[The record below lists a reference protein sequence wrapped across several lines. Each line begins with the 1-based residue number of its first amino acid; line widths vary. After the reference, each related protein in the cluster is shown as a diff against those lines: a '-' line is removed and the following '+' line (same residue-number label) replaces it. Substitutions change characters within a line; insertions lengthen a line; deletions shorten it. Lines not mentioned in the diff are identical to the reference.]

1 MALPFFYEQ
10 QIPSTNSHFTL
21 SEETSKHCTQ
31 VLRMKAGALLQLTD
45 GAGNLYKA
53 GIVSEDKKKTVVLI
67 EEHTITPAPTRKT
80 NISIALL
87 KNASRFEWFLE
98 KAAEIGIT
106 EIQPLI
112 SDHTEHTRFR
122 FDRMN
127 GILIAAMLQS
137 QQTRLPVLHE
147 PVAFNVCVKR
157 SVHRQKLIAHCEN
170 DRKQFIKDLPASDE
184 IQILIG
190 PEGDFSPEEIQLALA
205 AGFLPVSLGET
216 RLRTETAGM
225 VAATLIVNR

>member
-1 MALPFFYEQ
+1 MSLPFFYEQ
-10 QIPSTNSHFTL
+10 QIPTTNSHFTL

-31 VLRMKAGALLQLTD
+31 VLRMKAGAPLQLTD

-53 GIVSEDKKKTVVLI
+53 SIVNEDKKKTVVLI
-67 EEHTITPAPTRKT
+67 EEHTIIPAPAKKT

-98 KAAEIGIT
+98 KATEIGIT

-112 SDHTEHTRFR
+112 SHHTENTRFR

-137 QQTRLPVLHE
+137 QQTWLPVLHE
-147 PVAFNVCVKR
+147 PVAFDVCVKR
-157 SVHRQKLIAHCEN
+157 STCQQKLIAHCE
-170 DRKQFIKDLPASDE
+170 DGRKQFIKDLPASAE

-190 PEGDFSPEEIQLALA
+190 PEGDFSHEEIQLALE
-205 AGFLPVSLGET
+205 AGFLPASLGET
-216 RLRTETAGM
+216 RLRAETAGI